1 VRRSLPHCY
10 VAAVLGT
17 LRRLGLDRL
26 LSQSGRHP
34 KQEVILCL
42 AMIVVRPIAPVYKLA
57 TGQLLDGETATCSL
71 GQVLGGGRPREAE
84 AHLVQGIKPADLDFT
99 TALRAPAIRK
109 LVEAGDLQ
117 VSFDDRKLAEIT
129 WPDYP
134 NERLVVYR
142 NPVLA
147 GERTRKRGELLD
159 ALDDIE
165 RKLRDIQTRVRPD
178 NKPLRGQDAI
188 GIAVG
193 RVRQA
198 DEINQAAGVRELALQ
213 VGNVTLIRAPRG

>member
-1 VRRSLPHCY
+1 L
-10 VAAVLGT
+10 
-17 LRRLGLDRL
+17 
-26 LSQSGRHP
+26 
-34 KQEVILCL
+34 
-42 AMIVVRPIAPVYKLA
+42 
-57 TGQLLDGETATCSL
+57 
-71 GQVLGGGRPREAE
+71 
-84 AHLVQGIKPADLDFT
+84 QGIKPADLDFT
-99 TALRAPAIRK
+99 TALHAPAIRK

-129 WPDYP
+129 SPDCP

>member
-1 VRRSLPHCY
+1 V
-10 VAAVLGT
+10 VG
-17 LRRLGLDRL
+17 DR
-26 LSQSGRHP
+26 G
-34 KQEVILCL
+34 
-42 AMIVVRPIAPVYKLA
+42 MI
-57 TGQLLDGETATCSL
+57 
-71 GQVLGGGRPREAE
+71 AE
-84 AHLVQGIKPADLDFT
+84 AGDQTSRSRLHH
-99 TALRAPAIRK
+99 RAARSAIRK

-117 VSFDDRKLAEIT
+117 VSLDDRKLAEIT

-147 GERTRKRGELLD
+147 GERTRRRGELLD

-165 RKLRDIQTRVRPD
+165 QKLRDIQTRVRPD

-193 RVRQA
+193 RVIKYYNMTFDA
-198 DEINQAAGVRELALQ
+198 IFGSV
-213 VGNVTLIRAPRG
+213 P